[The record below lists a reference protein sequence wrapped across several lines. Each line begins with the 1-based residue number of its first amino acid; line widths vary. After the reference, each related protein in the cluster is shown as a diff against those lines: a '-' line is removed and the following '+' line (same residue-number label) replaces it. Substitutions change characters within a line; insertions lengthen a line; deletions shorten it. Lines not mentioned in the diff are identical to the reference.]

1 MGNGPQGTDG
11 ARRGDAAS
19 QFAVS
24 QVLGPLSPGTLEAFR
39 REQAEAPIY
48 RQAELTQ
55 FDCEMRDGLPR
66 PLKQS
71 DRQEQLWQEIA
82 AALEHQG
89 RHGGGVVLKAHL
101 VLVIEPDEDRPA
113 RILTVPDEAIIRY
126 LRPLIHHGRM
136 TAAEL
141 RLLKQLICGADLAE
155 AARADGVAHETKR
168 SQFKSLARK
177 LDARSQGELTS
188 RALAHLLMG
197 SMGKPT
203 GGGQGTDNLFIALAD
218 EFMPGARCHK
228 LQGTGRTRH
237 RFIDLGPLDGRPVI
251 FVHPQI
257 LPDFR
262 PEDMDALSV
271 SGLRLIVPLRNGAMA
286 QGCPTLNVSD
296 HLDHACEG
304 IDIARRH
311 FVGDRADLLLCISGA
326 AYGIEY
332 ARRRPQAIA
341 SLAFVGAPASGAS
354 SSAAAARLRNG
365 LLRLATSDGALFSR
379 MMDFLGRRI
388 THPGTFRKL
397 LANYYRPC
405 PADLQIVDAEYAA
418 PHGGERV
425 RKQIT
430 ASLSSIKHDLHHQ
443 VRPRWHDLPMGSFP
457 IMFFHGEKDFFYPIE
472 AVRAL
477 CDEFGGLPVHAIP
490 DAGQLLYYRH
500 FAPLMEAY
508 QRFVMKVGN

>member
-1 MGNGPQGTDG
+1 MDNGPPRSDRTQ
-11 ARRGDAAS
+11 RGEAES
-19 QFAVS
+19 RYAVS
-24 QVLGPLSPGTLEAFR
+24 QVLGPLPLGTLEAFR
-39 REQAEAPIY
+39 REQAEAPID
-48 RQAELTQ
+48 RHAGRTQ
-55 FDCEMRDGLPR
+55 FDCEMCDGLPR
-66 PLKQS
+66 PLKHS
-71 DRQEQLWQEIA
+71 DRSHPLWQEIA

-89 RHGGGVVLKAHL
+89 RHGGGTVLKAHL
-101 VLVIEPDEDRPA
+101 VFVLEPDVERPA
-113 RILTVPDEAIIRY
+113 RILAVHDEAIVRC
-126 LRPLIHHGRM
+126 LRPIIDQGQI

-141 RLLKQLICGADLAE
+141 RLLKQLICGCDLAE

-177 LDARSQGELTS
+177 FGARSQGELTS

-237 RFIDLGPLDGRPVI
+237 RFIDLGPFDGRPVI

-262 PEDMDALSV
+262 AEDMDALSV
-271 SGLRLIVPLRNGAMA
+271 SGLRLIMPLRNGAMA

-304 IDIARRH
+304 IDLVRRH

-332 ARRRPQAIA
+332 ARRHPQAIA
-341 SLAFVGAPASGAS
+341 SLAFVGAPARSAS
-354 SSAAAARLRNG
+354 CSSAAARLRNG
-365 LLRLATSDGALFSR
+365 LLRLATSDGALFLR
-379 MMDFLGRRI
+379 MMDFLDRRI
-388 THPGTFRKL
+388 NRPDTLRRL
-397 LANYYRPC
+397 LAHYYRPC
-405 PADLQIVDAEYAA
+405 PADLEIVDAEYAA
-418 PHGGERV
+418 AHGGERV

-430 ASLSSIKHDLHHQ
+430 ASMASIKHDLHHQ
-443 VRPRWHDLPMGSFP
+443 VRPRWNDLPMGSIP
-457 IMFFHGEKDFFYPIE
+457 VMFFHGDKDFFYPIE
-472 AVRAL
+472 SVRRLA
-477 CDEFGGLPVHAIP
+477 DELGGLPVHAIP
-490 DAGQLLYYRH
+490 NAGQLLYYRH